1 MKQRLAATLTAD
13 AAGFSRLMTIDHKAT
28 EAALD
33 IARVMFRLQVVTR
46 RGRVIDMAGD
56 VAGMSRSAGRAK
68 PLAE

>member
-1 MKQRLAATLTAD
+1 
-13 AAGFSRLMTIDHKAT
+13 MTIDHKAT

-33 IARVMFRLQVVTR
+33 IARVMFRLQVVAR

-68 PLAE
+68 PWAE